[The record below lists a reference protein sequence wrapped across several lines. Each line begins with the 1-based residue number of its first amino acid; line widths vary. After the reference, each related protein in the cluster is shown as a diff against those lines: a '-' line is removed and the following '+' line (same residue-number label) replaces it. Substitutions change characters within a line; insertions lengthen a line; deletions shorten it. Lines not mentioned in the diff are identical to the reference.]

1 MTDDKTDD
9 KIDVKSDAAVDI
21 ADLTKKAGERDQ
33 YLELAQRIRAD
44 FDNYQKRNQKDR
56 EVERRYAYGPLIRD
70 LLPVLDNLERTLTAA
85 QSAGDEGSLV
95 QGVTM
100 VQSQFIELLKKNS
113 IVRID
118 AIGKP
123 FDPNIHQAVMQ
134 KPSAEQ
140 KPNTVLQVLEQGF
153 IHHDRVLR
161 PAMVIVSAAQT
172 KGDD

>member
-1 MTDDKTDD
+1 MTDDKVDD

-21 ADLTKKAGERDQ
+21 ADLTKKAAERDQ

-85 QSAGDEGSLV
+85 QSAGDEGALV

-113 IVRID
+113 IVRIE

-123 FDPNIHQAVMQ
+123 FDPNVHQAVMQ

-153 IHHDRVLR
+153 MHHDRVLR
-161 PAMVIVSAAQT
+161 PAMVIVSASP
-172 KGDD
+172 